1 MLRMPSFRT
10 PASILLLALG
20 ACSAHRPLAPAAVA
34 DIPALEA
41 GLAAA
46 PDNAAT
52 LFRLGT
58 AYRQAGRLEEA
69 GTVLQRLAALR
80 PDHAD
85 AALHLGLTYED
96 MGRVQDA
103 HRQYQQFLTL
113 GGGPATERMVRGRL
127 RLLERQ
133 QLLLAVRD
141 AVAAEAT
148 MAATPPRT
156 GTVGVFPFLFSA
168 TDPALEPLGR
178 GLAELLVTDLAQ
190 TGRLTVLERARVQLL
205 LDEIRLA
212 ADGLVEPSSAART
225 GRMLGAAHIVQGQ
238 VLGDSDALR
247 LQAAVLDVASAA
259 MQGSPIAEEDALRR
273 LFDMQKRIALQVYE
287 SLGIQLTAA
296 ERERVERRPTRNVR
310 ALLEF
315 GLGLAADDEGRYVDA
330 RRHFAAAARADGGF
344 TAARQRATTAAEAA
358 AAAAA
363 TTNDLAR
370 QAALDADG
378 NPDAL
383 AALDGLVP
391 GSSRRDAG
399 SEVLGREGLGA
410 RDAVIQIII
419 RRN

>member
-1 MLRMPSFRT
+1 MLRLPSLR
-10 PASILLLALG
+10 ASASMLLLVLG
-20 ACSAHRPLAPAAVA
+20 ACTAHRPLTHAVVA

-46 PDNAAT
+46 PEDAGT
-52 LFRLGT
+52 LFRLGA

-69 GTVLQRLAALR
+69 GTVLERLAALR
-80 PDHAD
+80 PDDAY

-103 HRQYQQFLTL
+103 HRQYLQFLTL
-113 GGGPATERMVRGRL
+113 RGGPATERVVRGRV

-133 QLLLAVRD
+133 MLLLAVRE
-141 AVAAEAT
+141 AVAAEGALT
-148 MAATPPRT
+148 GVPARA

-168 TDPALEPLGR
+168 SDPTLEPLGR

-205 LDEIRLA
+205 LDEMRLA
-212 ADGLVEPSSAART
+212 ADGLVQPSTAART

-238 VLGDSDALR
+238 VLGDPDALR

-259 MQGSPIAEEDALRR
+259 VQGSPIAEEDALRR

-296 ERERVERRPTRNVR
+296 ERERVEQRPTRNVR

-315 GLGLAADDEGRYVDA
+315 GLGLAADDAGRYADA
-330 RRHFAAAARADGGF
+330 RRHFTAAARADRGF
-344 TAARQRATTAAEAA
+344 TAARERATAAAETATA
-358 AAAAA
+358 VA
-363 TTNDLAR
+363 TTTQALAR
-370 QAALDADG
+370 QATLEADG
-378 NPDAL
+378 DADAL
-383 AALDGLVP
+383 AALDALVP
-391 GSSRRDAG
+391 GRGARDAG